1 MTTMNVEVV
10 SIERPIW
17 SGEGTA
23 VYART
28 PYGEIGILPGH
39 SPLLAAL
46 EPGWI
51 VRVEREGQDD
61 LRVAVHRAFMFV
73 DDGVSILAEMAEEAS
88 TIDQARAQR
97 AFERTED
104 ADSDE
109 DADAHVRA
117 LTRLRALSADGRDAV
132 GVSV

>member
-1 MTTMNVEVV
+1 MATMKVEVV

-28 PYGEIGILPGH
+28 PYGEIGVLPGH

-51 VRVEREGQDD
+51 VRVEREGEDD

-88 TIDQARAQR
+88 TIDEARARQ
-97 AFERTED
+97 ALSNAEGD
-104 ADSDE
+104 DSDE
-109 DADAHVRA
+109 GEAARLRA
-117 LTRLRALSADGRDAV
+117 RTRLRALSPDGREVA
-132 GVSV
+132 GSPA